1 MNPKSSKKRL
11 RYNDLVALS
20 LILQNTVDLMRS
32 MKGLESEGWTI
43 TEEDVS
49 FLSPYQVGHV
59 KRFGEYNLKFR
70 RVPEDWMREVSFQ
83 QAAAAAAQRTRSRMT
98 GKTEP

>member
-1 MNPKSSKKRL
+1 
-11 RYNDLVALS
+11 DLVALS

-32 MKGLESEGWTI
+32 MRDLEKEGWVI
-43 TEEDVS
+43 NEEDVS

-70 RVPEDWMREVSFQ
+70 RVPEDWISEESFK
-83 QAAAAAAQRTRSRMT
+83 QAAAAAAQRTRSRKA
-98 GKTEP
+98 GKTES